1 MSTAD
6 PDLQQA
12 LALHRQG
19 QLDRAA
25 QLYRRV
31 LSNQPQQLD
40 ALQMLGL
47 AEIGLGNSATALGYF
62 DRAVKLA
69 PTNAILLFNRG
80 LTLLQL
86 QRFADAALAFEAA
99 LAVEPRYA
107 KAFSMKASALQGLG
121 RTEEAIQ
128 ALEQGLAA
136 VPQESAP
143 ALLEQKGGL
152 LYLAGRFEEAL
163 RCFEQVLQAVPG
175 SSDAM
180 VNMGTTLHRL
190 GRHAEAVAVLDR
202 SLVLSPNAPDALFN
216 RGIALVALRRL
227 PEAIASYSEALRL
240 QPGLLQARINRGV
253 AHLQMQRY
261 DAAVADLE
269 QALRMQPAHVDTLV
283 NLANAQLDAGQVEQA
298 IQRYDILLQLAP
310 NQDFVRDARMHA
322 KLRICDWRGY
332 EDGVREVERRVAAGE
347 PRVAPSRLFVLSDS
361 AALQKQCAEAYM
373 QGRYPAGAAP
383 VFAPP
388 VAGRRIRIGY
398 FSSDFFAHATAFL
411 MAKVFESHDR
421 TRFETVAFSWGEPP
435 QDAMHMRLRRAFS
448 EFHDVDAMGDD
459 EVAALARERGIDIA
473 VDLKGLTQHGRP
485 GIFAARAAPLQVNYL
500 GYPNTM
506 GAPYYDYLFADGTLV
521 PPADRIH
528 YTEKVVALPHSYQA
542 NDNTRAIGGVT
553 RTRAEVG
560 LPAEG
565 FVFCSFNNPY
575 KITPAVFSVWM
586 RLLQRVPGS
595 VLWLFQGHP
604 ATVANLQR
612 EARERGIDPAR
623 LVFAPHLEQAEHLA
637 RHVHADLFLDTLPC
651 NAHTTASD
659 ALWAGVPIVT
669 CMGGAFAARVCAS
682 VLRAVGLPELVTD
695 SLHGYEEVALALA
708 TQPARLAE
716 VRTRLSAQRLTAPL
730 FDTERFT
737 RDLERGLA
745 LIHERRLAGL
755 APDHVDVPAH

>member
-1 MSTAD
+1 MTTAD

-47 AEIGLGNSATALGYF
+47 AEIGLGNPATALGYF
-62 DRAVKLA
+62 DRAIKLA
-69 PTNAILLFNRG
+69 PGNAILLFNRG

-86 QRFADAALAFEAA
+86 QRAAEAVAAFDAALAVDA
-99 LAVEPRYA
+99 RYA
-107 KAFSMKASALQGLG
+107 KAVSMKASAQQSLG
-121 RTEEAIQ
+121 RFEEAIQ
-128 ALEQGLAA
+128 TLEQGLAA
-136 VPQESAP
+136 VPQDAAP
-143 ALLEQKGGL
+143 ALLQQKGSL
-152 LYLAGRFEEAL
+152 LYLAGRFDDAL

-175 SSDAM
+175 SPDAL

-202 SLVLSPNAPDALFN
+202 SLVLNPDAPDALFN

-227 PEAIASYSEALRL
+227 PEAIASYSEALRM
-240 QPGLLQARINRGV
+240 QPGLVQAWINRGV
-253 AHLQMQRY
+253 AHSQLQRY
-261 DAAVADLE
+261 DAAIADLE
-269 QALRMQPAHVDTLV
+269 QALRLQPAHVDTLL
-283 NLANAQLDAGQVEQA
+283 NLANAQLDAGQIDQA
-298 IQRYDILLQLAP
+298 IQRYDILLKLAP
-310 NQDFVRDARMHA
+310 QLDFVLDARMHA
-322 KLRICDWRGY
+322 KLRICDWTGY
-332 EDGVREVERRVAAGE
+332 DEGVREVEQRVATGG
-347 PRVAPSRLFVLSDS
+347 PRVAPSRLFVLSDA
-361 AALQKQCAEAYM
+361 AALQKQCAQAYM
-373 QGRYPAGAAP
+373 RGRFPDGAAP
-383 VFAPP
+383 AFAAP

-421 TRFETVAFSWGEPP
+421 TRFETVAFSWGDPP

-448 EFHDVDAMGDD
+448 EFHDVGAMGDED
-459 EVAALARERGIDIA
+459 VAALARERGIDIA
-473 VDLKGLTQHGRP
+473 VDLKGLTQNGRP

-506 GAPYYDYLFADGTLV
+506 GAPSYDYLFADGTLV
-521 PPADRIH
+521 PPADRVH

-542 NDNTRAIGGVT
+542 NDNTRAIASVPK
-553 RTRAEVG
+553 TRAEAG
-560 LPAEG
+560 LPAQG

-604 ATVANLQR
+604 AAVANLQR
-612 EARERGIDPAR
+612 EARERGVDPER

-695 SLHGYEEVALALA
+695 SLHAYEEVALALA

-716 VRTRLSAQRLTAPL
+716 LRTRLAAQRLTAPL

-737 RDLERGLA
+737 RDLERGFT
-745 LIHERRLAGL
+745 LIHDRRLGGL
-755 APDHVDVPAH
+755 PPDHVDVPAH